1 MQQLFQFINIH
12 ECSCYPNKFL
22 SPNTKITQNN
32 HGGFYILEQRNQL
45 MPLNWLVIFIVSIT
59 FFMMNPQFSHAQSTT
74 NIYDVRRGDT
84 LTVIAYRH
92 KTSIHSL
99 IRANGLTSDLI
110 HAGDLLIIPSAPL
123 ELPAPLQQV
132 PPISANPTDT
142 QILQLPASAK
152 APQSNPTPQPG
163 KSFISRCSQDSY
175 VVQRGDTLHSI
186 AIRSN
191 SSIIRIKRCNNLHSD
206 SIWAGQVLVGIHIPE
221 TKVSVVRC
229 SQVDPRC

>member
-110 HAGDLLIIPSAPL
+110 HAGDL
-123 ELPAPLQQV
+123 
-132 PPISANPTDT
+132 
-142 QILQLPASAK
+142 QLPASAK